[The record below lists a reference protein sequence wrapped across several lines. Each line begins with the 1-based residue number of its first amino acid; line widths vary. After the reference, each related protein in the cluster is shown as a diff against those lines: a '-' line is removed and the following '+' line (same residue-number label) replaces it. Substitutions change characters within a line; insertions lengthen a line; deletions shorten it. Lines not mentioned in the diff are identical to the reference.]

1 MKTGIVNGQDKPL
14 ISWKNTEDPSK
25 GEFSLQIDSQGYPQG
40 YVKKGNRTLFRI
52 GSWNGE
58 RFTGLPALKQSSTFT
73 YEFVFNQNDMYFK
86 FETTDSSALP
96 RYTIYPS
103 GLLQRY
109 TWNDQTNDWMVL
121 ATAQVDQCENYAV
134 CGTYAGCYI
143 YNSPICSCLDGF
155 TPKSPTDWNVTKWSD
170 GCIRRTPL
178 GCNRNDGF
186 LKYSGI
192 KVPDSSSSSYTR
204 SISLAECQGLCMEN
218 CSCTAYASLDIRNG
232 GSGCLRWFGDLIDI
246 RGLAEGGQDLYVK
259 VAASELAKA
268 EGFIEWKNGNKEDM
282 ELPIFDLDTIVDATS
297 NFSNSNKL
305 GEGGFGPVYMGTLP
319 EGQGIAVKR
328 LSKSSGQGLN
338 EFKNEVILFSKL
350 QHRNLVK
357 LLGCCICEDE
367 KMLIYEY
374 MPNKSLDSIIFDKSR
389 CHDLDWHT
397 RVQIIDG
404 IARGLLYLHQDSR
417 LRIIHRDLKASNIL
431 LDNEMKP
438 KISDFG
444 LAKTF
449 GADQTEANMNRVVG
463 THGYMSPEYAV
474 DGIYSVKSDIYSYG
488 VLVLEIISG
497 KRNRGFQHPSHDL
510 NLLGHRRLMAGITV
524 LACSFIFCFSI
535 TCSAQ
540 DNLKPGELLRDGE
553 SLVSA
558 AGRFELGFFSPVRS
572 TNRFLG
578 IWYKN
583 ITPQTVVWVANREAP
598 MAEKAGVLNITSQG
612 NLTLVDATH
621 TLVWSSNSTRYLQ
634 SPVVKL
640 LDSGNLVVT
649 DMNDNSDNF
658 LWQSFDHPCDT
669 LLPGMKMGK
678 NFVNGL
684 DKPLTSWKSNE
695 DPAKGEYSLE
705 LDSRG
710 YPQGYLKKGNIIM
723 FRKVH
728 WWGERF
734 TKTSV
739 LQQTPTI
746 TYELVFNKNELYFKF
761 ETTGDSAIS
770 RYTIYPSGLLQRYSW
785 NDQTNNWM
793 VLSAGQVDQCENY
806 GLCGAY
812 GTCYINNSPLC
823 SCLDG
828 FKPKSPTDWNLT
840 KWSDGCI
847 RKTPLS
853 CNMND
858 GFQKYGGIKVPD
870 TATSLYIRTIN
881 LVECAGLCLNNCSCT
896 AYASSDNNNGGSGCL
911 LWFGDLTDIR
921 GSADSGQDLYVK
933 VAKSELVAAATNNFS
948 VSNKLGEGG
957 FGPVYKGRLPEGQEI
972 AVKRLSKSS
981 SQGLDEF
988 KNEVVLFS
996 KLQHRNLVKLL
1007 GCCIYEDEKMLIY
1020 EYMPNKCL
1028 ASFIFDKSRS
1038 NKLDWCMRNQI
1049 IDGIARGLL
1058 YLHQDSRL
1066 RIIHRDLKASNILLD
1081 NDMKPK
1087 ISDFGLAKTFGADQT
1102 EAKTNRVVGTHGYMS
1117 PEYVVDGKYSMKSD
1131 IFSFGVLV
1139 LELVSGK
1146 RNRGFH
1152 HPSHDL
1158 NLLGHAW
1165 TQWMKGSALEI
1176 IDECLMEPS
1185 NASQAILRYIQVA
1198 LLCVQ
1203 QRPEDRPNI
1212 SSVVLMLGSVDP
1224 LLQPKQPGF
1233 LIARNPIDV
1242 RDNSLTKN
1250 ETQSVNEVTVT
1261 VLEAR

>member
-1 MKTGIVNGQDKPL
+1 MAVLAVLACAFIYCFSRTCIAQDTSNPDHPLRDGNSLISAGGRFEFGFFSPMRSRNRFLDIWYKNITPQTVVWVANREVPITERVGVFNITSQGNLTLVDATLTLVWSSNSSRSLQSPVVKLLDSGNLVVKDGTDDNPENYLWQSFDYPCDTLLPGMKTGIVNGQDKPL
-14 ISWKNTEDPSK
+14 ISWKSTEDPGK

-40 YVKKGNRTLFRI
+40 YVKKG
-52 GSWNGE
+52 SWNGE
-58 RFTGLPALKQSSTFT
+58 RFSGLPALKQSSTFT
-73 YEFVFNQNDMYFK
+73 YEFVFNQNDTYFK

-121 ATAQVDQCENYAV
+121 ATAQVDHCENYAV

-192 KVPDSSSSSYTR
+192 KVPDTSSSSYTR

-259 VAASELAKA
+259 VAASELGDSQQKENLYREKA
-268 EGFIEWKNGNKEDM
+268 EG
-282 ELPIFDLDTIVDATS
+282 LPIFDLNT
-297 NFSNSNKL
+297 
-305 GEGGFGPVYMGTLP
+305 
-319 EGQGIAVKR
+319 
-328 LSKSSGQGLN
+328 
-338 EFKNEVILFSKL
+338 
-350 QHRNLVK
+350 
-357 LLGCCICEDE
+357 
-367 KMLIYEY
+367 
-374 MPNKSLDSIIFDKSR
+374 
-389 CHDLDWHT
+389 
-397 RVQIIDG
+397 
-404 IARGLLYLHQDSR
+404 
-417 LRIIHRDLKASNIL
+417 
-431 LDNEMKP
+431 
-438 KISDFG
+438 
-444 LAKTF
+444 
-449 GADQTEANMNRVVG
+449 
-463 THGYMSPEYAV
+463 
-474 DGIYSVKSDIYSYG
+474 
-488 VLVLEIISG
+488 
-497 KRNRGFQHPSHDL
+497 
-510 NLLGHRRLMAGITV
+510 
-524 LACSFIFCFSI
+524 
-535 TCSAQ
+535 
-540 DNLKPGELLRDGE
+540 
-553 SLVSA
+553 
-558 AGRFELGFFSPVRS
+558 
-572 TNRFLG
+572 
-578 IWYKN
+578 
-583 ITPQTVVWVANREAP
+583 
-598 MAEKAGVLNITSQG
+598 
-612 NLTLVDATH
+612 
-621 TLVWSSNSTRYLQ
+621 
-634 SPVVKL
+634 
-640 LDSGNLVVT
+640 
-649 DMNDNSDNF
+649 
-658 LWQSFDHPCDT
+658 
-669 LLPGMKMGK
+669 
-678 NFVNGL
+678 
-684 DKPLTSWKSNE
+684 
-695 DPAKGEYSLE
+695 
-705 LDSRG
+705 
-710 YPQGYLKKGNIIM
+710 
-723 FRKVH
+723 
-728 WWGERF
+728 
-734 TKTSV
+734 
-739 LQQTPTI
+739 
-746 TYELVFNKNELYFKF
+746 
-761 ETTGDSAIS
+761 
-770 RYTIYPSGLLQRYSW
+770 
-785 NDQTNNWM
+785 
-793 VLSAGQVDQCENY
+793 
-806 GLCGAY
+806 
-812 GTCYINNSPLC
+812 
-823 SCLDG
+823 
-828 FKPKSPTDWNLT
+828 
-840 KWSDGCI
+840 
-847 RKTPLS
+847 
-853 CNMND
+853 
-858 GFQKYGGIKVPD
+858 
-870 TATSLYIRTIN
+870 
-881 LVECAGLCLNNCSCT
+881 
-896 AYASSDNNNGGSGCL
+896 
-911 LWFGDLTDIR
+911 
-921 GSADSGQDLYVK
+921 
-933 VAKSELVAAATNNFS
+933 VAAATNNFS

-988 KNEVVLFS
+988 KNEVVLFT
-996 KLQHRNLVKLL
+996 KLQHRNLVKLH

-1224 LLQPKQPGF
+1224 LPQPKQPGF

>member
-1 MKTGIVNGQDKPL
+1 MNFTPCWVTVVCFSFFCLTQNSASSYALLSPGHILSDANNQTLDSADGTFHLGFFSPGSSKNRYLGIWYQKDPAVVWVANRNSSLADTSGALILTPKGLLLLLNGDNTTIWSSSITRKPAANLSLQLLNSVLDSGNLVVKDGTDDNPENYLWQSFDYPCDTLLPGMKTGIVNGQDKPL
-14 ISWKNTEDPSK
+14 ISWKSTEDPGK

-58 RFTGLPALKQSSTFT
+58 RFSGLPALKQSSTFT
-73 YEFVFNQNDMYFK
+73 YEFVFNQNDTYFK

-121 ATAQVDQCENYAV
+121 ATAQVDHCENYAV

-192 KVPDSSSSSYTR
+192 KVPDTSSSSYTR

-259 VAASELAKA
+259 VAASEL
-268 EGFIEWKNGNKEDM
+268 
-282 ELPIFDLDTIVDATS
+282 DTIVDATN

-305 GEGGFGPVYMGTLP
+305 EKAEGLP
-319 EGQGIAVKR
+319 
-328 LSKSSGQGLN
+328 
-338 EFKNEVILFSKL
+338 
-350 QHRNLVK
+350 
-357 LLGCCICEDE
+357 
-367 KMLIYEY
+367 
-374 MPNKSLDSIIFDKSR
+374 IFD
-389 CHDLDWHT
+389 
-397 RVQIIDG
+397 
-404 IARGLLYLHQDSR
+404 
-417 LRIIHRDLKASNIL
+417 
-431 LDNEMKP
+431 
-438 KISDFG
+438 
-444 LAKTF
+444 
-449 GADQTEANMNRVVG
+449 
-463 THGYMSPEYAV
+463 
-474 DGIYSVKSDIYSYG
+474 
-488 VLVLEIISG
+488 
-497 KRNRGFQHPSHDL
+497 L
-510 NLLGHRRLMAGITV
+510 NT
-524 LACSFIFCFSI
+524 
-535 TCSAQ
+535 
-540 DNLKPGELLRDGE
+540 
-553 SLVSA
+553 
-558 AGRFELGFFSPVRS
+558 
-572 TNRFLG
+572 
-578 IWYKN
+578 
-583 ITPQTVVWVANREAP
+583 
-598 MAEKAGVLNITSQG
+598 
-612 NLTLVDATH
+612 
-621 TLVWSSNSTRYLQ
+621 
-634 SPVVKL
+634 
-640 LDSGNLVVT
+640 
-649 DMNDNSDNF
+649 
-658 LWQSFDHPCDT
+658 
-669 LLPGMKMGK
+669 
-678 NFVNGL
+678 
-684 DKPLTSWKSNE
+684 
-695 DPAKGEYSLE
+695 
-705 LDSRG
+705 
-710 YPQGYLKKGNIIM
+710 
-723 FRKVH
+723 
-728 WWGERF
+728 
-734 TKTSV
+734 
-739 LQQTPTI
+739 
-746 TYELVFNKNELYFKF
+746 
-761 ETTGDSAIS
+761 
-770 RYTIYPSGLLQRYSW
+770 
-785 NDQTNNWM
+785 
-793 VLSAGQVDQCENY
+793 
-806 GLCGAY
+806 
-812 GTCYINNSPLC
+812 
-823 SCLDG
+823 
-828 FKPKSPTDWNLT
+828 
-840 KWSDGCI
+840 
-847 RKTPLS
+847 
-853 CNMND
+853 
-858 GFQKYGGIKVPD
+858 
-870 TATSLYIRTIN
+870 
-881 LVECAGLCLNNCSCT
+881 
-896 AYASSDNNNGGSGCL
+896 
-911 LWFGDLTDIR
+911 
-921 GSADSGQDLYVK
+921 
-933 VAKSELVAAATNNFS
+933 VAAATNNFS

-988 KNEVVLFS
+988 KNEVVLFT
-996 KLQHRNLVKLL
+996 KLQHRNLVKLH

-1224 LLQPKQPGF
+1224 LPQPKQPGF

>member
-1 MKTGIVNGQDKPL
+1 MAVLAVLACAFIYCFSRTCIAQDTSNPDHPLRDGNSLISAGGRFEFGFFSPMRSRNRFLDIWYKNITPQTVVWVANREVPITERVGVFNITSQGNLTLVDATLTLVWSSNSSRSLQSPVVKLLDSGNLVVKDGTDDNPENYLWQSFDYPCDTLLPGMKTGIVNGQDKPL
-14 ISWKNTEDPSK
+14 ISWKSTEDPGK

-40 YVKKGNRTLFRI
+40 YVKKG
-52 GSWNGE
+52 SWNGE
-58 RFTGLPALKQSSTFT
+58 RFSGLPALKQSSTFT
-73 YEFVFNQNDMYFK
+73 YEFVFNQNDTYFK

-121 ATAQVDQCENYAV
+121 ATAQVDHCENYAV

-192 KVPDSSSSSYTR
+192 KVPDTSSSSYTR

-259 VAASELAKA
+259 VAASEL
-268 EGFIEWKNGNKEDM
+268 GKNGNKE
-282 ELPIFDLDTIVDATS
+282 EKAEGLPIFDLNT
-297 NFSNSNKL
+297 
-305 GEGGFGPVYMGTLP
+305 
-319 EGQGIAVKR
+319 
-328 LSKSSGQGLN
+328 
-338 EFKNEVILFSKL
+338 
-350 QHRNLVK
+350 
-357 LLGCCICEDE
+357 
-367 KMLIYEY
+367 
-374 MPNKSLDSIIFDKSR
+374 
-389 CHDLDWHT
+389 
-397 RVQIIDG
+397 
-404 IARGLLYLHQDSR
+404 
-417 LRIIHRDLKASNIL
+417 
-431 LDNEMKP
+431 
-438 KISDFG
+438 
-444 LAKTF
+444 
-449 GADQTEANMNRVVG
+449 
-463 THGYMSPEYAV
+463 
-474 DGIYSVKSDIYSYG
+474 
-488 VLVLEIISG
+488 
-497 KRNRGFQHPSHDL
+497 
-510 NLLGHRRLMAGITV
+510 
-524 LACSFIFCFSI
+524 
-535 TCSAQ
+535 
-540 DNLKPGELLRDGE
+540 
-553 SLVSA
+553 
-558 AGRFELGFFSPVRS
+558 
-572 TNRFLG
+572 
-578 IWYKN
+578 
-583 ITPQTVVWVANREAP
+583 
-598 MAEKAGVLNITSQG
+598 
-612 NLTLVDATH
+612 
-621 TLVWSSNSTRYLQ
+621 
-634 SPVVKL
+634 
-640 LDSGNLVVT
+640 
-649 DMNDNSDNF
+649 
-658 LWQSFDHPCDT
+658 
-669 LLPGMKMGK
+669 
-678 NFVNGL
+678 
-684 DKPLTSWKSNE
+684 
-695 DPAKGEYSLE
+695 
-705 LDSRG
+705 
-710 YPQGYLKKGNIIM
+710 
-723 FRKVH
+723 
-728 WWGERF
+728 
-734 TKTSV
+734 
-739 LQQTPTI
+739 
-746 TYELVFNKNELYFKF
+746 
-761 ETTGDSAIS
+761 
-770 RYTIYPSGLLQRYSW
+770 
-785 NDQTNNWM
+785 
-793 VLSAGQVDQCENY
+793 
-806 GLCGAY
+806 
-812 GTCYINNSPLC
+812 
-823 SCLDG
+823 
-828 FKPKSPTDWNLT
+828 
-840 KWSDGCI
+840 
-847 RKTPLS
+847 
-853 CNMND
+853 
-858 GFQKYGGIKVPD
+858 
-870 TATSLYIRTIN
+870 
-881 LVECAGLCLNNCSCT
+881 
-896 AYASSDNNNGGSGCL
+896 
-911 LWFGDLTDIR
+911 
-921 GSADSGQDLYVK
+921 
-933 VAKSELVAAATNNFS
+933 VAAATNNFS

-988 KNEVVLFS
+988 KNEVVLFT
-996 KLQHRNLVKLL
+996 KLQHRNLVKLH

-1224 LLQPKQPGF
+1224 LPQPKQPGF

>member
-1 MKTGIVNGQDKPL
+1 MNFTPCWVTVVCFSFFCLTQNSASSYALLSPGHILSDANNQTLDSADGTFHLGFFSPGPMRSRNRFLDIWYKNITPQTVVWVANREVPITERVGVFNITSQGNLTLVDATLTLVWSSNSSRSLQSPVVKLLDSGNLVVKDGTDDNPENYLWQSFDYPCDTLLPGMKTGIVNGQDKPL
-14 ISWKNTEDPSK
+14 ISWKSTEDPGK

-58 RFTGLPALKQSSTFT
+58 RFSGLPALKQSSTFT
-73 YEFVFNQNDMYFK
+73 YEFVFNQNDTYFK

-121 ATAQVDQCENYAV
+121 ATAQVDHCENYAV

-178 GCNRNDGF
+178 G
-186 LKYSGI
+186 
-192 KVPDSSSSSYTR
+192 
-204 SISLAECQGLCMEN
+204 
-218 CSCTAYASLDIRNG
+218 
-232 GSGCLRWFGDLIDI
+232 
-246 RGLAEGGQDLYVK
+246 
-259 VAASELAKA
+259 
-268 EGFIEWKNGNKEDM
+268 
-282 ELPIFDLDTIVDATS
+282 
-297 NFSNSNKL
+297 
-305 GEGGFGPVYMGTLP
+305 
-319 EGQGIAVKR
+319 
-328 LSKSSGQGLN
+328 
-338 EFKNEVILFSKL
+338 
-350 QHRNLVK
+350 
-357 LLGCCICEDE
+357 
-367 KMLIYEY
+367 
-374 MPNKSLDSIIFDKSR
+374 
-389 CHDLDWHT
+389 
-397 RVQIIDG
+397 
-404 IARGLLYLHQDSR
+404 
-417 LRIIHRDLKASNIL
+417 
-431 LDNEMKP
+431 
-438 KISDFG
+438 
-444 LAKTF
+444 
-449 GADQTEANMNRVVG
+449 
-463 THGYMSPEYAV
+463 
-474 DGIYSVKSDIYSYG
+474 
-488 VLVLEIISG
+488 
-497 KRNRGFQHPSHDL
+497 
-510 NLLGHRRLMAGITV
+510 
-524 LACSFIFCFSI
+524 
-535 TCSAQ
+535 
-540 DNLKPGELLRDGE
+540 
-553 SLVSA
+553 
-558 AGRFELGFFSPVRS
+558 
-572 TNRFLG
+572 
-578 IWYKN
+578 
-583 ITPQTVVWVANREAP
+583 
-598 MAEKAGVLNITSQG
+598 
-612 NLTLVDATH
+612 
-621 TLVWSSNSTRYLQ
+621 
-634 SPVVKL
+634 
-640 LDSGNLVVT
+640 
-649 DMNDNSDNF
+649 
-658 LWQSFDHPCDT
+658 
-669 LLPGMKMGK
+669 
-678 NFVNGL
+678 
-684 DKPLTSWKSNE
+684 
-695 DPAKGEYSLE
+695 
-705 LDSRG
+705 
-710 YPQGYLKKGNIIM
+710 
-723 FRKVH
+723 
-728 WWGERF
+728 
-734 TKTSV
+734 
-739 LQQTPTI
+739 
-746 TYELVFNKNELYFKF
+746 
-761 ETTGDSAIS
+761 
-770 RYTIYPSGLLQRYSW
+770 
-785 NDQTNNWM
+785 
-793 VLSAGQVDQCENY
+793 
-806 GLCGAY
+806 
-812 GTCYINNSPLC
+812 
-823 SCLDG
+823 
-828 FKPKSPTDWNLT
+828 
-840 KWSDGCI
+840 
-847 RKTPLS
+847 KTPLS

-933 VAKSELVAAATNNFS
+933 VAKSELEKAEGLPIFDLNTVAAATNNFS

-988 KNEVVLFS
+988 KNEVVLFT
-996 KLQHRNLVKLL
+996 KLQHRNLVKLH

-1224 LLQPKQPGF
+1224 LPQPKQPGF

>member
-1 MKTGIVNGQDKPL
+1 M
-14 ISWKNTEDPSK
+14 
-25 GEFSLQIDSQGYPQG
+25 
-40 YVKKGNRTLFRI
+40 
-52 GSWNGE
+52 
-58 RFTGLPALKQSSTFT
+58 
-73 YEFVFNQNDMYFK
+73 
-86 FETTDSSALP
+86 
-96 RYTIYPS
+96 
-103 GLLQRY
+103 
-109 TWNDQTNDWMVL
+109 
-121 ATAQVDQCENYAV
+121 AV
-134 CGTYAGCYI
+134 
-143 YNSPICSCLDGF
+143 
-155 TPKSPTDWNVTKWSD
+155 
-170 GCIRRTPL
+170 
-178 GCNRNDGF
+178 
-186 LKYSGI
+186 
-192 KVPDSSSSSYTR
+192 
-204 SISLAECQGLCMEN
+204 
-218 CSCTAYASLDIRNG
+218 
-232 GSGCLRWFGDLIDI
+232 
-246 RGLAEGGQDLYVK
+246 
-259 VAASELAKA
+259 
-268 EGFIEWKNGNKEDM
+268 
-282 ELPIFDLDTIVDATS
+282 
-297 NFSNSNKL
+297 
-305 GEGGFGPVYMGTLP
+305 
-319 EGQGIAVKR
+319 
-328 LSKSSGQGLN
+328 
-338 EFKNEVILFSKL
+338 
-350 QHRNLVK
+350 
-357 LLGCCICEDE
+357 
-367 KMLIYEY
+367 
-374 MPNKSLDSIIFDKSR
+374 
-389 CHDLDWHT
+389 
-397 RVQIIDG
+397 
-404 IARGLLYLHQDSR
+404 
-417 LRIIHRDLKASNIL
+417 
-431 LDNEMKP
+431 
-438 KISDFG
+438 
-444 LAKTF
+444 
-449 GADQTEANMNRVVG
+449 
-463 THGYMSPEYAV
+463 
-474 DGIYSVKSDIYSYG
+474 
-488 VLVLEIISG
+488 
-497 KRNRGFQHPSHDL
+497 
-510 NLLGHRRLMAGITV
+510 ITV

-634 SPVVKL
+634 SPVVNL
-640 LDSGNLVVT
+640 LDSGNLVV
-649 DMNDNSDNF
+649 
-658 LWQSFDHPCDT
+658 SFDHPCDT
-669 LLPGMKMGK
+669 LLPGMKIGK

-812 GTCYINNSPLC
+812 DTCYINNSPLC

-933 VAKSELVAAATNNFS
+933 VAKSELGMLFQYSLYQFRETRTLNEKKMTIIIVITVMVLLLSLVILGIGCIIKRRRKLRMIGNLSISEKAEGLPIFDLNTVAAATNNFS

-988 KNEVVLFS
+988 KNEVVLFT
-996 KLQHRNLVKLL
+996 KLQHRNLVKLH

-1224 LLQPKQPGF
+1224 LPQPKQPGF

>member
-1 MKTGIVNGQDKPL
+1 MNFTPCWVTVVCFSFFCLTQNSASSYALLSPGHILSDANNQTLDSADGTFHLGFFSPGSSKNRYLGIWYQKDPAVVWVANRNSSLADTSGALILTPKGLLLLLNGDNTTIWSSSITRKPAANLSLQLLNSGNLVVKDGNSTFSGNFLWQSFDYPCDTLLPGMKIGKNFVTGKDTFL
-14 ISWKNTEDPSK
+14 TSWKSDEDPQE
-25 GEFSLQIDSQGYPQG
+25 GHFSMLIDTRGFPQMVVRNQRVN
-40 YVKKGNRTLFRI
+40 YYRL
-52 GSWNGE
+52 GSWNGIQ
-58 RFTGLPALKQSSTFT
+58 FTGTPMLQPNEYIK
-73 YEFVFNQNDMYFK
+73 YEFVSNAVEVYYMYEVIIPSVQTRLLVNQ
-86 FETTDSSALP
+86 
-96 RYTIYPS
+96 S
-103 GLLQRY
+103 GFVQRY
-109 TWNDQTNDWMVL
+109 VCSAARCIWSMRYSAPLDGCD
-121 ATAQVDQCENYAV
+121 NYAY
-134 CGTYAGCYI
+134 CGVHMTCNFVD
-143 YNSPICSCLDGF
+143 NSPTCVCLDGF
-155 TPKSPTDWNVTKWSD
+155 KPRSLENQRD
-170 GCIRRTPL
+170 GCVR
-178 GCNRNDGF
+178 
-186 LKYSGI
+186 
-192 KVPDSSSSSYTR
+192 KVPLDCRNGLFQNYTGLKLPDT
-204 SISLAECQGLCMEN
+204 SLSGFRASTSLEDCHKICFRN
-218 CSCTAYASLDIRNG
+218 CSCMAYADSDISKPDAGCLLWFGELADLRKYDNGGQTLFIRMSAPTLKKPKSNSRRKYIVTIIAASIAIAGLLGVGLTVFLYWRRRIQGKRESIFRRDNHSKQGGDDEMDLQMYDRATIVKATNNFSLD
-232 GSGCLRWFGDLIDI
+232 
-246 RGLAEGGQDLYVK
+246 
-259 VAASELAKA
+259 
-268 EGFIEWKNGNKEDM
+268 
-282 ELPIFDLDTIVDATS
+282 
-297 NFSNSNKL
+297 NKL
-305 GEGGFGPVYMGTLP
+305 GQGGFGPVYKGTLTDGK
-319 EGQGIAVKR
+319 EIAVKT
-328 LSKSSGQGLN
+328 LSKSSGQGTT
-338 EFKNEVILFSKL
+338 EFKNEVILIARL
-350 QHRNLVK
+350 QHRNLVKLLGCCIEGLVK

-374 MPNKSLDSIIFDKSR
+374 MPNKSLNSIIFDKSR

-449 GADQTEANMNRVVG
+449 GADQTEANTNRVVG

-474 DGIYSVKSDIYSYG
+474 DGIYSLKSDIYSYG

-510 NLLGHRRLMAGITV
+510 NLLGH
-524 LACSFIFCFSI
+524 
-535 TCSAQ
+535 
-540 DNLKPGELLRDGE
+540 
-553 SLVSA
+553 
-558 AGRFELGFFSPVRS
+558 
-572 TNRFLG
+572 
-578 IWYKN
+578 
-583 ITPQTVVWVANREAP
+583 
-598 MAEKAGVLNITSQG
+598 
-612 NLTLVDATH
+612 
-621 TLVWSSNSTRYLQ
+621 
-634 SPVVKL
+634 
-640 LDSGNLVVT
+640 
-649 DMNDNSDNF
+649 
-658 LWQSFDHPCDT
+658 
-669 LLPGMKMGK
+669 
-678 NFVNGL
+678 
-684 DKPLTSWKSNE
+684 
-695 DPAKGEYSLE
+695 
-705 LDSRG
+705 
-710 YPQGYLKKGNIIM
+710 
-723 FRKVH
+723 
-728 WWGERF
+728 
-734 TKTSV
+734 
-739 LQQTPTI
+739 
-746 TYELVFNKNELYFKF
+746 
-761 ETTGDSAIS
+761 
-770 RYTIYPSGLLQRYSW
+770 
-785 NDQTNNWM
+785 
-793 VLSAGQVDQCENY
+793 
-806 GLCGAY
+806 
-812 GTCYINNSPLC
+812 
-823 SCLDG
+823 
-828 FKPKSPTDWNLT
+828 
-840 KWSDGCI
+840 
-847 RKTPLS
+847 
-853 CNMND
+853 
-858 GFQKYGGIKVPD
+858 
-870 TATSLYIRTIN
+870 
-881 LVECAGLCLNNCSCT
+881 
-896 AYASSDNNNGGSGCL
+896 
-911 LWFGDLTDIR
+911 
-921 GSADSGQDLYVK
+921 
-933 VAKSELVAAATNNFS
+933 
-948 VSNKLGEGG
+948 
-957 FGPVYKGRLPEGQEI
+957 GRLPEGQEI

-988 KNEVVLFS
+988 KNEVVLFT
-996 KLQHRNLVKLL
+996 KLQHRNLVKLH

-1224 LLQPKQPGF
+1224 LPQPKQPGF

>member
-1 MKTGIVNGQDKPL
+1 
-14 ISWKNTEDPSK
+14 
-25 GEFSLQIDSQGYPQG
+25 
-40 YVKKGNRTLFRI
+40 
-52 GSWNGE
+52 
-58 RFTGLPALKQSSTFT
+58 
-73 YEFVFNQNDMYFK
+73 
-86 FETTDSSALP
+86 
-96 RYTIYPS
+96 
-103 GLLQRY
+103 
-109 TWNDQTNDWMVL
+109 
-121 ATAQVDQCENYAV
+121 
-134 CGTYAGCYI
+134 
-143 YNSPICSCLDGF
+143 
-155 TPKSPTDWNVTKWSD
+155 
-170 GCIRRTPL
+170 
-178 GCNRNDGF
+178 
-186 LKYSGI
+186 
-192 KVPDSSSSSYTR
+192 
-204 SISLAECQGLCMEN
+204 
-218 CSCTAYASLDIRNG
+218 
-232 GSGCLRWFGDLIDI
+232 
-246 RGLAEGGQDLYVK
+246 
-259 VAASELAKA
+259 
-268 EGFIEWKNGNKEDM
+268 
-282 ELPIFDLDTIVDATS
+282 
-297 NFSNSNKL
+297 
-305 GEGGFGPVYMGTLP
+305 
-319 EGQGIAVKR
+319 
-328 LSKSSGQGLN
+328 
-338 EFKNEVILFSKL
+338 
-350 QHRNLVK
+350 
-357 LLGCCICEDE
+357 
-367 KMLIYEY
+367 
-374 MPNKSLDSIIFDKSR
+374 
-389 CHDLDWHT
+389 
-397 RVQIIDG
+397 
-404 IARGLLYLHQDSR
+404 
-417 LRIIHRDLKASNIL
+417 
-431 LDNEMKP
+431 
-438 KISDFG
+438 
-444 LAKTF
+444 
-449 GADQTEANMNRVVG
+449 
-463 THGYMSPEYAV
+463 
-474 DGIYSVKSDIYSYG
+474 
-488 VLVLEIISG
+488 
-497 KRNRGFQHPSHDL
+497 
-510 NLLGHRRLMAGITV
+510 MAGITV

-535 TCSAQ
+535 TCSSAQ

-572 TNRFLG
+572 TNQFLG

-598 MAEKAGVLNITSQG
+598 LAEKAGVLNITSQG

-640 LDSGNLVVT
+640 LDSGNLVVI
-649 DMNDNSDNF
+649 DMNDNSNNF

-678 NFVNGL
+678 NFVNVL

-695 DPAKGEYSLE
+695 DPAKGEYSFS

-710 YPQGYLKKGNIIM
+710 YPQGYVKKRNTIL
-723 FRKVH
+723 FRKNH

-746 TYELVFNKNELYFKF
+746 TYEFVFNKNELYLKF

-793 VLSAGQVDQCENY
+793 VLSTGQVDQCENY
-806 GLCGAY
+806 SLCGAY

-828 FKPKSPTDWNLT
+828 FKPKYPTDWNLT

-853 CNMND
+853 CNVND

-870 TATSLYIRTIN
+870 TATSWYIRTIN
-881 LVECAGLCLNNCSCT
+881 FTECAGLCSNNCSCT
-896 AYASSDNNNGGSGCL
+896 TYASSDISNGGSGCL

-933 VAKSELVAAATNNFS
+933 VAKSELGMLFQYSLCNLYINYNTETEGLPIFDLNTVAAATNNFS

-988 KNEVVLFS
+988 KNEVVLFT

-1117 PEYVVDGKYSMKSD
+1117 PEYAVDGKYSMKSD

-1185 NASQAILRYIQVA
+1185 NASQEILRYIQVA

-1224 LLQPKQPGF
+1224 LPQPKQPGF